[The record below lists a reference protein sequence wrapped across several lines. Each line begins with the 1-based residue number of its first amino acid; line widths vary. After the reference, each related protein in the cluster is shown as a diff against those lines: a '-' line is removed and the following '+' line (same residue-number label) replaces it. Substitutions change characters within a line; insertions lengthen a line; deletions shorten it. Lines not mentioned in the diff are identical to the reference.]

1 MFAVEYALARLWQSW
16 GIEPTAVMGHSLGEF
31 VAACVAGVL
40 TLEDGLRLIAQRA
53 RLMQSLPSGGLMAA
67 VFTTEAEVR
76 SAIET
81 DRVSIA
87 ALNGPR
93 SIVVSGDEPAVR
105 ELLRRFEEKG
115 ISSKTLVTSHAF
127 HSYRMDP
134 ILGTLEEAAALA
146 TPAPPKIDLVSNLTG
161 RLADPGTY
169 AQPGYW
175 SRHAR
180 SPVRFAEGIEAMVA
194 AGCDIFLEIGPSPT
208 LIGMGRQCLPENGRQ
223 WLPSLRPGRD
233 DWQTILEA
241 LARLY
246 VRGVKVDWSG
256 FDRGYTRRKVELPN
270 YPFQRR
276 RYWTGLRPDASDS
289 SRAAPRSGD
298 SATHP
303 LLGRR
308 LVAAVNERVFESQIA
323 AERPAT
329 LADHKVQGTVV
340 MPGAAYLEMALA
352 ASAALHDKPWSVV
365 HVRFH
370 EPLVLDKKLRTVQT
384 VVTPDGPAAASFR
397 IASLVPTDSGEPSFT
412 VHASGRLEAT
422 AAPAENTV
430 DLNAEQ
436 ARFTG
441 EPRDEAWQAEALR
454 KSGLEPG
461 PTFTWN
467 PLHWVQEGE
476 VLAEVR
482 APRDGDRVEQYQVHP
497 GLLDCGFQSLG
508 AALPGAGSGID
519 AYVPFSVER
528 LEWHGGHQGAKLVS
542 RINHQP
548 WRKRR
553 SRQRPAR
560 GRRGTPVDEDGGRPT
575 SSSPP

>member
-1 MFAVEYALARLWQSW
+1 MILEEAPAESQRTEIVERPRHVLTISARSPQALAALADRYAGYLEAHPDALVPDVAYTANVGRTHFTNRAAIVAASLEELRERLKHVSRHSDAPGVLSGEAPHDSPGRIAFLFTGQGAQYPGMGLGLYGTQPVFREAINSCAQILRPHLDRPLLSLLDPQAGTVLDQTGNTQPVMFAVEYALARLWQSW

-223 WLPSLRPGRD
+223 WLPSLRPGATTGRRS
-233 DWQTILEA
+233 W
-241 LARLY
+241 R
-246 VRGVKVDWSG
+246 RSP
-256 FDRGYTRRKVELPN
+256 GYT
-270 YPFQRR
+270 
-276 RYWTGLRPDASDS
+276 
-289 SRAAPRSGD
+289 
-298 SATHP
+298 SA
-303 LLGRR
+303 
-308 LVAAVNERVFESQIA
+308 V
-323 AERPAT
+323 
-329 LADHKVQGTVV
+329 
-340 MPGAAYLEMALA
+340 
-352 ASAALHDKPWSVV
+352 
-365 HVRFH
+365 
-370 EPLVLDKKLRTVQT
+370 
-384 VVTPDGPAAASFR
+384 
-397 IASLVPTDSGEPSFT
+397 
-412 VHASGRLEAT
+412 
-422 AAPAENTV
+422 
-430 DLNAEQ
+430 
-436 ARFTG
+436 
-441 EPRDEAWQAEALR
+441 
-454 KSGLEPG
+454 
-461 PTFTWN
+461 
-467 PLHWVQEGE
+467 
-476 VLAEVR
+476 
-482 APRDGDRVEQYQVHP
+482 
-497 GLLDCGFQSLG
+497 
-508 AALPGAGSGID
+508 
-519 AYVPFSVER
+519 
-528 LEWHGGHQGAKLVS
+528 
-542 RINHQP
+542 
-548 WRKRR
+548 
-553 SRQRPAR
+553 
-560 GRRGTPVDEDGGRPT
+560 
-575 SSSPP
+575 